1 MVSSNPQPTKWT
13 NTNIEQQNHKQGQ
26 NLETFVLL
34 WLDQNVN
41 KSKDSLETQTQLRR
55 SINCLLTFES
65 GNECEEHIGESKDE
79 KIVLIVSG
87 RLGREIV
94 PSVHDL
100 PQLSAIYVY
109 CMDKITNERWAKS
122 YNKHLYQPS
131 SSSRTTASTE
141 VAHRKF
147 IVKTLNLW
155 YKRNK
160 HLLKVDDPQVNCKK
174 AHVLPLT
181 NIKVYELAGEDVL
194 KIQSIHPV
202 PPLLR
207 TESVFEL
214 FHYDCI
220 QINFINLKRN
230 SYLYRKGRRYFN
242 SYVKSSSQNILDI
255 LDIDPKA
262 QSAFVYL
269 QLFNYMFKAYVDNN
283 RNILNRLYYAWIVIF
298 VYRFWWL
305 WLKLYL
311 IKEKLS
317 RSKKYEYFITKAA
330 QYSIELNSFLFIVY
344 YFNSV
349 RP

>member
-122 YNKHLYQPS
+122 YNKFQPLRLAETKVS
-131 SSSRTTASTE
+131 DLQNPEGCPRKKSLASALRGVSGQSGTGGIRSSVQSSSRTTASTE
-141 VAHRKF
+141 AAHRKF
-147 IVKTLNLW
+147 LVKTLNLW

-160 HLLKVDDPQVNCKK
+160 HLLEVDDPKMN
-174 AHVLPLT
+174 
-181 NIKVYELAGEDVL
+181 GEDVL
-194 KIQSIHPV
+194 KIQSIHCV

-207 TESVFEL
+207 TEHVFEL

-220 QINFINLKRN
+220 QINFIDLK
-230 SYLYRKGRRYFN
+230 
-242 SYVKSSSQNILDI
+242 
-255 LDIDPKA
+255 
-262 QSAFVYL
+262 
-269 QLFNYMFKAYVDNN
+269 
-283 RNILNRLYYAWIVIF
+283 
-298 VYRFWWL
+298 
-305 WLKLYL
+305 
-311 IKEKLS
+311 
-317 RSKKYEYFITKAA
+317 
-330 QYSIELNSFLFIVY
+330 
-344 YFNSV
+344 
-349 RP
+349 